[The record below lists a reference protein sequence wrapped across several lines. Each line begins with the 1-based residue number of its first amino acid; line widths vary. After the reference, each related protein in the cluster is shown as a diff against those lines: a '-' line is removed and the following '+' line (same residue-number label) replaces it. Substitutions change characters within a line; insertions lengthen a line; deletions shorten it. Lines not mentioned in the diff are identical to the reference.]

1 MLLIPPLTIHDCAGD
16 HAVLPGGGAHTHW
29 DSCQWGQGGQVRG
42 GGGSN
47 IKIWN
52 LRQQN
57 SKQVAEFDEGEG
69 VTNILVTEE
78 EEEERENIV
87 EL

>member
-1 MLLIPPLTIHDCAGD
+1 M
-16 HAVLPGGGAHTHW
+16 
-29 DSCQWGQGGQVRG
+29 GQLSAETGEG
-42 GGGSN
+42 GGGFN
-47 IKIWN
+47 IKILN

-57 SKQVAEFDEGEG
+57 SKQVREFDQGEG
-69 VTNILVTEE
+69 VVNILVTEE